1 MTSRRLPSHL
11 LCILLW
17 CGVWGVWSL
26 RAATGSADPA
36 TQGFLAAV
44 GGVHLLLLLG
54 LWTLRSWARW
64 LGTGAFL
71 AVATYAAYDMATGSV
86 SLMRAGQLCFNL
98 WAAVY
103 LCSSTTR
110 DLFRGPGVG
119 SISVQSVAPLG
130 VLLLA
135 VAGVAALQLP
145 RGVTLVLGGLLAV
158 TYLVFEERLHAWL
171 AVLLAPRP
179 AGLDPDQ
186 ARLFRAARRA
196 RLRGEA
202 ANCARLLK
210 ELPAES
216 RAVGILRG
224 LLQLDLA
231 RRDPGLA
238 GVILHSEHAPNPAR
252 DRLLAERL
260 VEVPLAELEARVSA
274 RAELIEALLAD
285 AEDARSCFALELGSA
300 LGALSGEHFL
310 TNPEQ
315 GYRRWWGE
323 QSEHQQGPAALTW
336 LVARCW
342 RAERYRAAAALT
354 QRIAEER
361 PEGEEGPSL
370 REAAGLARAFAEAS
384 TQLTDPAWRERE
396 QDTLALAVGL
406 SDGMG
411 WLLLDSPYLEQR
423 GVVRLGERFRARQR
437 LISVARQ
444 VWERYPS
451 DAGPT
456 ARWLLHLLTDA
467 PGRLLR
473 RRERFD
479 RYWERCGARREEHER
494 AFLAGVRGAA
504 EQMWEVA
511 AASFARAAE
520 LEPGRTTPRYNRAAC
535 LMQAGQHEPA
545 EEILEALATS
555 EPDESF
561 WWLRLGDCRRQRGN
575 TKGALAAY
583 DKAVA
588 QEGLGGR
595 VALRLGL
602 TLVAD
607 GQVQAAER
615 FLDAALEQAD
625 EPGLTEQLASV
636 LESEGAYDL
645 ARRYHHKAFLQQL
658 EQKDAFDFEAGGEEG
673 FEPPELV

>member
-11 LCILLW
+11 LCVLLW
-17 CGVWGVWSL
+17 CGVWGVWGL
-26 RAATGSADPA
+26 RAATGSPEPA
-36 TQGFLAAV
+36 AQSFLAAV
-44 GGVHLLLLLG
+44 GGVHLVLLLG

-64 LGTGAFL
+64 LGAGAFL
-71 AVATYAAYDMATGSV
+71 AVATYAAYDLAVGGLT
-86 SLMRAGQLCFNL
+86 LMRAGQLCFNL
-98 WAAVY
+98 WAAAY
-103 LCSSTTR
+103 LCSGTTR

-119 SISVQSVAPLG
+119 SISVQSAAPLG

-179 AGLDPDQ
+179 AGLDADQ
-186 ARLFRAARRA
+186 ARAFRAARRA
-196 RLRGEA
+196 RLRGRA
-202 ANCARLLK
+202 AECARLLK
-210 ELPAES
+210 DLPGES

-260 VEVPLAELEARVSA
+260 VELPLAELEARVA
-274 RAELIEALLAD
+274 QRAELIEALLEDAD
-285 AEDARSCFALELGSA
+285 DARSCFALELGSA

-315 GYRRWWGE
+315 GYRRWWNE
-323 QSEHQQGPAALTW
+323 QGEHQQGPAALSW

-342 RAERYRAAAALT
+342 RAERYRAGDALAERVAA
-354 QRIAEER
+354 ER
-361 PEGEEGPSL
+361 ADEEGALSL

-384 TQLTDPAWRERE
+384 TLLTDPTWRERE

-411 WLLLDSPYLEQR
+411 WLLLDSPYLEKR

-437 LISVARQ
+437 LISTARQ
-444 VWERYPS
+444 AWERYPS

-456 ARWLLHLLTDA
+456 VRWLLHLLTDA

-473 RRERFD
+473 RRQRFD
-479 RYWERCGARREEHER
+479 RYWARCGPRRQEHEA
-494 AFLAGVRGAA
+494 AFLAGVRAA
-504 EQMWEVA
+504 TEQMWEVA
-511 AASFARAAE
+511 AASFARASE
-520 LEPGRTTPRYNRAAC
+520 LEPARTTPRYNRAAC
-535 LMQAGQHEPA
+535 LLQAGEHEAA
-545 EEILEALATS
+545 EELLEALATS

-561 WWLRLGDCRRQRGN
+561 WWLRLGDCRRQRGD

-583 DKAVA
+583 DKAVS

-658 EQKDAFDFEAGGEEG
+658 EQKDSFDFGSGEEG
-673 FEPPELV
+673 LEPPELV